1 MPVRFFIL
9 LLFILTSELVF
20 CQASMSSKVNFE
32 WKGSGQGEIQSTG
45 VFYVKTA
52 SRDWS
57 GSLEIQ
63 PLVKDADLVDSLQA
77 AGKPLKILLTG
88 QFPGMMPDLIAS
100 SAAEERFQMEVK
112 IQILDSVLT
121 RMVDFEVH
129 QTGEKNT
136 NTPNSYGTSTCLG
149 KISFVL
155 ELNPARFGLHVSPF
169 LWTRPLLVEVESGIV
184 NKI

>member
-1 MPVRFFIL
+1 MPIRFFIL
-9 LLFILTSELVF
+9 FLFLLTSELVSG
-20 CQASMSSKVNFE
+20 QASMSSKVNLE
-32 WKGSGQGEIQSTG
+32 WKASGKGEMQSSG
-45 VFYVKTA
+45 VFFVRTA
-52 SRDWS
+52 SRDWT
-57 GSLEIQ
+57 GIL
-63 PLVKDADLVDSLQA
+63 DLLPMVENPDLADSLLSAPQ
-77 AGKPLKILLTG
+77 PLKIQLSG
-88 QFPGMMPDLIAS
+88 RFPGMMPNLVPTS
-100 SAAEERFQMEVK
+100 VTEERFQMEVK